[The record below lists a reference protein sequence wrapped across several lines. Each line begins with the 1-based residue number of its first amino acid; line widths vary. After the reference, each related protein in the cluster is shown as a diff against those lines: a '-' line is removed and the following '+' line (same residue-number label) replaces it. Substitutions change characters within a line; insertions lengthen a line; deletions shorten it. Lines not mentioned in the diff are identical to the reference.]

1 MARERRAGAEMAD
14 VEEGRMSA
22 INHAMTVLGLFTRE
36 VRELGVREMS
46 RRTGLSRSTVH
57 RVVSELAAGRFLEK
71 DPASG
76 RYRLGIRLLELGG
89 LVQTQ
94 LELSETVEPVLRT
107 LVRVSGESAHLGIL
121 DDLEVVRATKV
132 EGAHEGRHSYLGER
146 LPLYCTAGGKV
157 ILAFR
162 GPELTER
169 VIAHGLRPRTRHTLV
184 NPDDLRAHLR
194 DVRSQGY
201 ALDLDELHEGL
212 RCVGAPI
219 RDGTGAVI
227 GAVTIVGPA
236 ARLSLARLRLLAG
249 PVVEAAREVSRRLEA
264 RQLAAVRVDVW
275 RASPAR

>member
-1 MARERRAGAEMAD
+1 
-14 VEEGRMSA
+14 MSA
-22 INHAMTVLGLFTRE
+22 ISHATTILGLFSQE

-46 RRTGLSRSTVH
+46 RRTGLSKSTVH

-71 DPASG
+71 DPQSG

-94 LELSETVEPVLRT
+94 LELSETVEPILRT
-107 LVRVSGESAHLGIL
+107 LVRLSGESAHLGIL

-132 EGAHEGRHSYLGER
+132 EGAQDGRLPSYLGER

-169 VIAHGLRPRTRHTLV
+169 VIARGLRSYTRHTLI
-184 NPDDLRAHLR
+184 NPMDLRAHLR

-219 RDGTGAVI
+219 RDYTGTVI

-236 ARLSLARLRLLAG
+236 VRLPLDRLRLLAG
-249 PVVEAAREVSRRLEA
+249 PVVEAAQEVSRRLESKQVAAMRVEVWPAYHA
-264 RQLAAVRVDVW
+264 R
-275 RASPAR
+275 

>member
-1 MARERRAGAEMAD
+1 
-14 VEEGRMSA
+14 MSA

-46 RRTGLSRSTVH
+46 RRTGLSKSTVH

-71 DPASG
+71 DPQSG

-94 LELSETVEPVLRT
+94 LELSETVEPILRT
-107 LVRVSGESAHLGIL
+107 LVRLSGESVHLGIL

-132 EGAHEGRHSYLGER
+132 EGAHEDRLHSYLGER

-169 VIAHGLRPRTRHTLV
+169 VIAHGLQPRTRHTLV
-184 NPDDLRAHLR
+184 NPKDLRAHLR
-194 DVRSQGY
+194 DVRNQGY

-236 ARLSLARLRLLAG
+236 ARLPLDRLRLLAG

-275 RASPAR
+275 RASAGPHPRPLG